1 MTFYSHI
8 VSMPLF
14 INAVSVS
21 DSRLLLRQA
30 LSDQD
35 CKTPDQACILIN
47 LIIAHSFAY
56 EPNIFIPWA
65 QSYASFKNQSK
76 CWVWDQLSVSSISG
90 LLQCFSPI
98 QGSDWLALRDF
109 ILKEILSL
117 CKPPMISLSGTLL
130 PGQLMTPV
138 LNLAINT
145 LFH

>member
-1 MTFYSHI
+1 
-8 VSMPLF
+8 MPLF

-65 QSYASFKNQSK
+65 QSYASFKNQ
-76 CWVWDQLSVSSISG
+76 CNFWVCDQLLMSG
-90 LLQCFSPI
+90 ILGYLGGFLFSRMT
-98 QGSDWLALRDF
+98 LREKKKIF
-109 ILKEILSL
+109 FLILW
-117 CKPPMISLSGTLL
+117 PH
-130 PGQLMTPV
+130 
-138 LNLAINT
+138 AW
-145 LFH
+145 